1 MTRRRMPIQG
11 LAIFRIGAALAL
23 AVLFG
28 GSVPT
33 KASAGAFKCQDRFL
47 DSIDESWNETI
58 VTA

>member
-1 MTRRRMPIQG
+1 MPIQG